1 MVLFLRPVVSK
12 KQHLD
17 GIEEFG
23 CVLDLGFEYYCLLD
37 GCCRLGLNM
46 VVGCGGGFG
55 LLSID

>member
-1 MVLFLRPVVSK
+1 MVLFLRPVASK

-23 CVLDLGFEYYCLLD
+23 CVLDLGFDYYCLLD

-55 LLSID
+55 LLPID